1 MPYFIFKMTVQE
13 GMSLVKN
20 LELISEFGSF
30 KEAKKFAREKRSEL
44 PDDSNEIIK
53 VMFADNQLIAEEQ
66 LLEHREKPILMEH
79 EK

>member
-1 MPYFIFKMTVQE
+1 MPYFIFKMTSQE

-20 LELISEFGSF
+20 LELISEFDSF
-30 KEAKKFAREKRSEL
+30 KEAKAFAREKRTEL
-44 PDDSNEIIK
+44 AEGSNEIIK
-53 VMFADNQLIAEEQ
+53 IMFAENQLAAEEQ